1 MTTPELLKIYE
12 KDVKTLELIIIQ
24 ESIIESNLETIERM
38 KEICTDTANEMKKSV
53 ERRRGMVE
61 RLKKQLKL
69 KI

>member
-24 ESIIESNLETIERM
+24 EGIIESNLETIETM
-38 KEICTDTANEMKKSV
+38 KEICTDTANEMGKSV
-53 ERRRGMVE
+53 ERRRRMIE